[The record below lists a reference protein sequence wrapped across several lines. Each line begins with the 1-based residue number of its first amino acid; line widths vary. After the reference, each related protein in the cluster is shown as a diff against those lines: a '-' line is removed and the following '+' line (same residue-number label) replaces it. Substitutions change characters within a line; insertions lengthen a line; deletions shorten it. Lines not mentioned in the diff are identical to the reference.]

1 MGSRLLTACMR
12 SVRRSE
18 WTWANVLAWH
28 RGLLVDL
35 DAIKLML
42 ERFGDQP
49 DVTAI
54 VFAVGLQEVS
64 LGPRGYKKDDKVNLM
79 HVGVCT
85 LLEPLG
91 YYKALGL
98 DEDGWP
104 HFERIGE
111 LPELDSDEQ
120 ELMMK
125 RQLIEY
131 FAAWI
136 SD

>member
-1 MGSRLLTACMR
+1 MDFEFEREWNKLL
-12 SVRRSE
+12 
-18 WTWANVLAWH
+18 
-28 RGLLVDL
+28 
-35 DAIKLML
+35 KLML

-104 HFERIGE
+104 HFERVGE
-111 LPELDSDEQ
+111 LPELNSDEQ